1 MSDNRRNMV
10 SQPADIMFLLGF
22 TLICLNIEM
31 SKTINFSFYLN
42 RN

>member
-1 MSDNRRNMV
+1 MSCNRRNMV
-10 SQPADIMFLLGF
+10 SHPAEIMFSLGF

-31 SKTINFSFYLN
+31 SKTINVSFYLN